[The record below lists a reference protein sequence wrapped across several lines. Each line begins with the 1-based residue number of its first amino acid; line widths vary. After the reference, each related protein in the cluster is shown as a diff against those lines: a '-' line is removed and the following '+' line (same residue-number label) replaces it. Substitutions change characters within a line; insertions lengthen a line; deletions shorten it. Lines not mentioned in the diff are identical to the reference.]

1 MSVRSRSSCR
11 HVCTQRSMIEFIL
24 GIWIPLSTVSIPA
37 SVSTVLNRPGNLP
50 SRSRIKNR
58 APAAGIL
65 RSMARFRAAWMT
77 QDAVG

>member
-1 MSVRSRSSCR
+1 
-11 HVCTQRSMIEFIL
+11 MIEFIL
-24 GIWIPLSTVSIPA
+24 GIWTPLSTVSIPA

-58 APAAGIL
+58 ARLPASS